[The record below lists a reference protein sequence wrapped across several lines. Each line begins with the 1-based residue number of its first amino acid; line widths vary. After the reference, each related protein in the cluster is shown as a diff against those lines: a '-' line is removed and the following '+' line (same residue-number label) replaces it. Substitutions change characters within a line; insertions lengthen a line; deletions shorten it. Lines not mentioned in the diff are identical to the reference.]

1 MKKKSKPIL
10 VTIADTP
17 STREAEAAGEAWR
30 RNYMR
35 SILTHSRAFEI
46 FDAAMRTWCNDA
58 KTDPTKLVGLL
69 VLAEAVHEL
78 KQKYLV

>member
-1 MKKKSKPIL
+1 
-10 VTIADTP
+10 
-17 STREAEAAGEAWR
+17 
-30 RNYMR
+30 MR

-46 FDAAMRTWCNDA
+46 FEAAMRTWCDDA
-58 KTDPTKLVGLL
+58 KTDPTSLVGLL